1 MKLLLALT
9 DQSFTATKSVGIFNV
24 SMGLARGLMQVP
36 EVSELHILGN
46 EECAAHFNNLP
57 QHVHLHLANMPV
69 PRKFKRVWWDQLG
82 ICAAIRKINPDW
94 AILPKGFPPFF
105 PMLGKT
111 KLACYLHDVNWEYY
125 EQQFGKGDSPFP
137 RHELLYFRALGLRAM
152 QVSNLVL
159 TSTQFNKSRYEHY
172 TPGCR
177 TSVVGIGFDAPA
189 RDYQPAAGRDIL
201 FYASPFPHKLTPL
214 GIQRVEAWLK
224 QRTDADEIRVHLIGR
239 LPQDTI
245 LPGSHWVQHGRLPY
259 DELQH
264 ILHHESRCAIYFS
277 DYEGFGMPPVECL
290 RGGIPCLASAL
301 PPICENIPSRFTFKN
316 EDEADFISKLNQL
329 YDAPDMTDLPSFPNW
344 QEVAS
349 RCVNAMMH
357 A

>member
-36 EVSELHILGN
+36 EVTELHILGN
-46 EECAAHFNNLP
+46 NECAAHFNNIP
-57 QHVHLHLANMPV
+57 PHVHLHLANMPV

-82 ICAAIRKINPDW
+82 VCAAIRKINPEW

-125 EQQFGKGDSPFP
+125 EQRFGQGDSPFP
-137 RHELLYFRALGLRAM
+137 RHELIYFRTLGLRAM
-152 QVSNLVL
+152 QVSDLVL

-177 TSVVGIGFDAPA
+177 TAVVGIGFDTPS
-189 RDYQPAAGRDIL
+189 RNYQPATGRDIL
-201 FYASPFPHKLTPL
+201 FYASPFPHKLTTL
-214 GIQRVEAWLK
+214 GIQRVEAWIN
-224 QRTDADEIRVHLIGR
+224 QRTDAEGIRVHLIGH
-239 LPQDTI
+239 LPKGTL
-245 LPGSHWVQHGRLPY
+245 LPSSRWIQHGRLPY

-264 ILHHESRCAIYFS
+264 ILQHESRCAIYFS

-301 PPICENIPSRFTFKN
+301 PPICENIPARFTFDN
-316 EDEADFISKLNQL
+316 TDEADFISKLNKL
-329 YDAPDMTDLPSFPNW
+329 YDEPDMANLPVFPTW
-344 QEVAS
+344 QEVAR
-349 RCVNAMMH
+349 RCVAAMQQ